1 MAWKIAERS
10 ARARV
15 AVGAAYAA
23 YFLALFAQFPRAG
36 RLPGN
41 CDTWYAIAFT
51 DLYLNKAK
59 ALLGLGHYGG
69 FLYPAPNPFAYGET
83 SIGLALLPMLLRGLG
98 LGEIASYYVFLSL
111 VYAATAFAVYLF
123 TTLYVR
129 SRLAAALAGLV
140 FSSSNFLLST
150 IDSPH
155 TAFFGIAFLALF
167 RFKRYLVLGRG
178 RDLWWSALLAGA
190 QAYFSSYVFLL
201 LAVAT
206 AVLGLADL
214 GEIRKRPAEVRRLVL
229 AAALVAAL
237 AAPFFLFYV
246 FGLRDSFTWRRQAV
260 LFAEFNSLDP
270 EDLVNPMP
278 GNLLYP
284 EGHRFDH
291 GDAMALQRRLGRSDP
306 AFQTEDFALMV
317 GGSPR
322 EGEESLWVSSRRRA
336 FVGVTPYLL
345 ALACLGRPFA
355 GRRELLA
362 LLAVGFIIAL
372 GPLITIH
379 GVMIPMPLY
388 ALYEFVPGF
397 HVFRIPG
404 RAFALALLAL
414 AVCAA
419 KGLELLRERFGG
431 AAGRAVATSLFV
443 GAMVV
448 VENVPFPMRSFEAA
462 AYVTPPPDYLRF
474 LAAQHDAVVLNL
486 PSGIGYGLA
495 GSADD
500 LYVFNREL
508 IYMNWQT
515 YHGQS
520 IVNGVN
526 GYIPRSRIA
535 VQKLIARLPNA
546 EAIAGLGRMGV
557 GFVAF
562 NKGVLLPGDAAL
574 LPGLQR
580 APTLQQVL
588 DSETTAIFRVRR

>member
-51 DLYLNKAK
+51 NLYLNKAK
-59 ALLGLGHYGG
+59 ALLGLGHYGR

-246 FGLRDSFTWRRQAV
+246 FGLRDSFNWRPQPSSTA
-260 LFAEFNSLDP
+260 SI
-270 EDLVNPMP
+270 
-278 GNLLYP
+278 
-284 EGHRFDH
+284 
-291 GDAMALQRRLGRSDP
+291 
-306 AFQTEDFALMV
+306 
-317 GGSPR
+317 PR
-322 EGEESLWVSSRRRA
+322 TSSTRCRGTCCTPRA
-336 FVGVTPYLL
+336 TASTTATPW
-345 ALACLGRPFA
+345 PFSAASA
-355 GRRELLA
+355 G
-362 LLAVGFIIAL
+362 
-372 GPLITIH
+372 
-379 GVMIPMPLY
+379 
-388 ALYEFVPGF
+388 
-397 HVFRIPG
+397 
-404 RAFALALLAL
+404 
-414 AVCAA
+414 
-419 KGLELLRERFGG
+419 
-431 AAGRAVATSLFV
+431 AT
-443 GAMVV
+443 
-448 VENVPFPMRSFEAA
+448 
-462 AYVTPPPDYLRF
+462 
-474 LAAQHDAVVLNL
+474 
-486 PSGIGYGLA
+486 
-495 GSADD
+495 
-500 LYVFNREL
+500 
-508 IYMNWQT
+508 
-515 YHGQS
+515 
-520 IVNGVN
+520 
-526 GYIPRSRIA
+526 PRSRP
-535 VQKLIARLPNA
+535 KTSRSWW
-546 EAIAGLGRMGV
+546 AG
-557 GFVAF
+557 A
-562 NKGVLLPGDAAL
+562 PG
-574 LPGLQR
+574 
-580 APTLQQVL
+580 
-588 DSETTAIFRVRR
+588 RVRSLSGSRHAGARSWA